1 MNRVQ
6 RTALLAFFL
15 LLMMAA
21 AGWWLGG
28 KQAKP
33 SDASPEA
40 VLLDPGA
47 LETVRLLPPEQR
59 RQYVDVDRFLAVPVK
74 DPMSGAGGRR
84 PGGEVAS
91 AELED
96 PKAGKGMPASASYR
110 VVRVRQGE
118 TLSHIA
124 QRELKSSGRWREI
137 LAWNGITDER
147 SLVVGQPLRIY
158 DERPVGSSPQLQSPV
173 ASGEGRIHTVRQGEI
188 LGRISQYY
196 YDTTSEV
203 DRILAANNLSDP
215 SRIKPGQKLVIPPL
229 D

>member
-6 RTALLAFFL
+6 RTSLLAFCL

-33 SDASPEA
+33 ADATPNT

-59 RQYVDVDRFLAVPVK
+59 RQYVDVDRFLAEPVQ

-91 AELED
+91 AELDD
-96 PKAGKGMPASASYR
+96 PKLGQGMPASASYR

-118 TLSHIA
+118 TLSGIA
-124 QRELKSSGRWREI
+124 QRELQSSSRWREI
-137 LAWNGITDER
+137 LAWNGIKDER

-158 DERPVGSSPQLQSPV
+158 ADGGFALEQPS
-173 ASGEGRIHTVRQGEI
+173 AAAGEGHIHTVRQGEI

-203 DRILAANNLSDP
+203 DRILAANDLSDP
-215 SRIKPGQKLVIPPL
+215 SKIRVGQKLVIPPL
-229 D
+229 DEE